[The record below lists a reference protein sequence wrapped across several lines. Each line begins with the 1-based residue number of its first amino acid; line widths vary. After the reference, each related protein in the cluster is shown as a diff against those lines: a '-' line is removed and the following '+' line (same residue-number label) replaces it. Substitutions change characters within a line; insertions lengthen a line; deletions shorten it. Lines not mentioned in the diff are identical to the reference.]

1 MGDTGDG
8 FRVDL
13 APVQRGQW
21 HDRSKLTFDLLDAR
35 PLLPNQSKRTGSG
48 IDAFAGKAFEHMEQ
62 RQTTV
67 ALSRQRESFLQ
78 SAERSRLTSSI
89 KGHTATRSS
98 LAFDDG
104 LAALCVSSGTA
115 STGLLAIRI
124 KQPRWLQISASQWLA
139 SRDTD
144 EDQIVLTSV
153 AMRAISVGGS
163 PTMTRAWTLLDVLA
177 LAGMVSCSPAPRASS
192 DQALILGNSVVSRI
206 PRNARGRY
214 PCTA

>member
-1 MGDTGDG
+1 MGDTTDG

-13 APVQRGQW
+13 APVQRAQW

-35 PLLPNQSKRTGSG
+35 PVLPNQSKRTGSG
-48 IDAFAGKAFEHMEQ
+48 IDTFAGKAFEHMEQ

-104 LAALCVSSGTA
+104 LAELCVSSGTA
-115 STGLLAIRI
+115 STGRLAIRI
-124 KQPRWLQISASQWLA
+124 KRAAVAPNIRLAMAPRAVTPTRIRSAL
-139 SRDTD
+139 
-144 EDQIVLTSV
+144 ISV
-153 AMRAISVGGS
+153 AMRAISVDGS
-163 PTMTRAWTLLDVLA
+163 PTTTRAWTLLDVLA
-177 LAGMVSCSPAPRASS
+177 LAGMVSCSRRHASRAIR
-192 DQALILGNSVVSRI
+192 L
-206 PRNARGRY
+206 
-214 PCTA
+214 